1 MTGLQGRRQGHAMQ
15 VVLFPERKC
24 PMCGRA
30 LHVVVGT
37 VELPTDR
44 LFCVIHGQVGVR
56 QETLQLTVAG
66 PVRLALQDD

>member
-1 MTGLQGRRQGHAMQ
+1 
-15 VVLFPERKC
+15 
-24 PMCGRA
+24 MCGRA
-30 LHVVVGT
+30 LQMGVGT
-37 VELPTDR
+37 VELPTDP